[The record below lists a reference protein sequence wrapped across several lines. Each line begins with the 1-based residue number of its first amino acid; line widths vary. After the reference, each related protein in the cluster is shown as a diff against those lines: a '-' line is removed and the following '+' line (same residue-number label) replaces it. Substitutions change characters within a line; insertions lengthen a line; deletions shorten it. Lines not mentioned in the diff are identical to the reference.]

1 MPTSTTMLWRLTES
15 SELFLDGY
23 VADGNRAVFLS
34 LWGRDT
40 AIHELMAKLTLPI
53 AEGGWNGL
61 TLLKDGD
68 SVGLTLDRERLA
80 KRTTRTYRQ
89 TRFGSLLN
97 LWLFDQRC
105 QDPDRANRQCYAI
118 FNERDSHQD
127 KSAML
132 WSRLCDLAAFPLL
145 NHWRPTVVQLL
156 LEHGAIRMLDQTS
169 ERLSGVWIDLS
180 LTSIQDAISQLIHS
194 GDLATQ

>member
-1 MPTSTTMLWRLTES
+1 MTTQPRLRRLEEAP
-15 SELFLDGY
+15 ELFLDSY
-23 VADGNRAVFLS
+23 VADGDNAVFLS

-53 AEGGWNGL
+53 SEGGLDSL
-61 TLLKDGD
+61 TLMGERPVRLRMNR
-68 SVGLTLDRERLA
+68 DRLG

-105 QDPDRANRQCYAI
+105 QEPDRANRQCYAI
-118 FNERDSHQD
+118 FNERDPRQD

-132 WSRLCDLAAFPLL
+132 WSRLRDLAAYPLL
-145 NHWRPTVVQLL
+145 DHWRSTIVQLL
-156 LEHGAIRMLDQTS
+156 LEHEAIRMLDQTS

-180 LTSIQDAISQLIHS
+180 LASAQEAIGHRIQS
-194 GDLATQ
+194 GELTIQ

>member
-1 MPTSTTMLWRLTES
+1 MTAPKLWRLDEAP
-15 SELFLDGY
+15 ELFIDRYL
-23 VADGNRAVFLS
+23 ADGERAVFLS

-40 AIHELMAKLTLPI
+40 AIHELMAKLTLPMG
-53 AEGGWNGL
+53 EGG
-61 TLLKDGD
+61 
-68 SVGLTLDRERLA
+68 LDRLTVVSDRPERLFIDRDRLA
-80 KRTTRTYRQ
+80 KRTTRTYQR

-118 FNERDSHQD
+118 FNERDSRQD

-132 WSRLCDLAAFPLL
+132 WTRLRDLAAYPLL
-145 NHWRPTVVQLL
+145 DHWQPMVVQLL
-156 LEHGAIRMLDQTS
+156 LEHGAIRMLDQAS
-169 ERLSGVWIDLS
+169 GSLSGVWIDLS
-180 LTSIQDAISQLIHS
+180 LTSVQDAIGQLIHS

>member
-1 MPTSTTMLWRLTES
+1 MSTAIPLWRLSEAP
-15 SELFLDGY
+15 ELFLDSY
-23 VADGNRAVFLS
+23 VADGDRAVFLS

-53 AEGGWNGL
+53 AEGGWTGI
-61 TLLKDGD
+61 TLQRDGQ
-68 SVGLTLDRERLA
+68 SVALQLDRERLA

-118 FNERDSHQD
+118 FNERDPRQD

-132 WSRLCDLAAFPLL
+132 WSRLRDLAAFPLL
-145 NHWRPTVVQLL
+145 DHWRPTVVQLL

-180 LTSIQDAISQLIHS
+180 LASVQDAIGQLIHS

>member
-1 MPTSTTMLWRLTES
+1 MPTSTSLWRLEQAP
-15 SELFLDGY
+15 ELFLDTY
-23 VADGNRAVFLS
+23 VADGDNAVFLS

-40 AIHELMAKLTLPI
+40 AIHELMANLTLPV
-53 AEGGWNGL
+53 AEGGWSSI
-61 TLLKDGD
+61 TLQQDEQSLH
-68 SVGLTLDRERLA
+68 LRLDRNRLA

-105 QDPDRANRQCYAI
+105 QDPDRTNRQCYAI
-118 FNERDSHQD
+118 FNERDSRQD

-132 WSRLCDLAAFPLL
+132 WSRLRDLAAFPLL
-145 NHWRPTVVQLL
+145 DHWQPMVVQLL

-180 LTSIQDAISQLIHS
+180 LASVQDAIGQRIHT

>member
-1 MPTSTTMLWRLTES
+1 MSTSTPLWRLGEAP
-15 SELFLDGY
+15 ELFLDGY

-40 AIHELMAKLTLPI
+40 AIHELVAKLTLPI
-53 AEGGWNGL
+53 AEGGLSGI
-61 TLLKDGD
+61 TLQRDEQ
-68 SVGLTLDRERLA
+68 SVALHLDRDRLA

-118 FNERDSHQD
+118 FNERDSRQD

-132 WSRLCDLAAFPLL
+132 WSRLQDLAAFPLL
-145 NHWRPTVVQLL
+145 DHWRPTVVQLL
-156 LEHGAIRMLDQTS
+156 LEHGAIRMLDHTS

-180 LTSIQDAISQLIHS
+180 LDSVQDAIGQRIHS
-194 GDLATQ
+194 GNLATQ

>member
-1 MPTSTTMLWRLTES
+1 MTTQPRLRRLKEAP
-15 SELFLDGY
+15 ELFLDSY
-23 VADGNRAVFLS
+23 IADGDSAVFLS

-53 AEGGWNGL
+53 GEGGFDSL
-61 TLLKDGD
+61 TLMGEQPVRLH
-68 SVGLTLDRERLA
+68 LNRDRLGR
-80 KRTTRTYRQ
+80 RTTRTYRQ

-105 QDPDRANRQCYAI
+105 HEPDRANRQCYAI
-118 FNERDSHQD
+118 FNERDPRQD

-132 WSRLCDLAAFPLL
+132 WSRLRDLAAYPLL
-145 NHWRPTVVQLL
+145 DHWRPTVVQLL
-156 LEHGAIRMLDQTS
+156 LKHGAIRMLDRTS

-180 LTSIQDAISQLIHS
+180 LASVQEAIGHRIRSGELTIQ
-194 GDLATQ
+194 

>member
-1 MPTSTTMLWRLTES
+1 MSLTTPLWRLEEAP
-15 SELFLDGY
+15 ELFLDSY
-23 VADGNRAVFLS
+23 VADGDRAVFLS

-53 AEGGWNGL
+53 AEGGWTGI
-61 TLLKDGD
+61 TPQRDGQ
-68 SVGLTLDRERLA
+68 SVPLQLDRERLA

-105 QDPDRANRQCYAI
+105 QDPDRTNRQCYAI
-118 FNERDSHQD
+118 FNERDSQQD

-132 WSRLCDLAAFPLL
+132 WSRLRDLAAFPLL
-145 NHWRPTVVQLL
+145 DHWRPTIVQLL
-156 LEHGAIRMLDQTS
+156 LEHGAIRMLDQMS

-180 LTSIQDAISQLIHS
+180 LASVQDAIGQLIHS

>member
-1 MPTSTTMLWRLTES
+1 MPISTILWRLDEAP
-15 SELFLDGY
+15 ELFLDSY
-23 VADGNRAVFLS
+23 VADGDNAVFLS

-40 AIHELMAKLTLPI
+40 AIHELMAKLTLPMT
-53 AEGGWNGL
+53 EGGWDSL
-61 TLLKDGD
+61 TLKGD
-68 SVGLTLDRERLA
+68 QPVHLHLNRDRLN

-118 FNERDSHQD
+118 FNERDARQD

-132 WSRLCDLAAFPLL
+132 WSRLQDLAAFPLL
-145 NHWRPTVVQLL
+145 DHWRPTVVQLL
-156 LEHGAIRMLDQTS
+156 LEHGAIRMPDHTS
-169 ERLSGVWIDLS
+169 ERLSGVWVDLS
-180 LTSIQDAISQLIHS
+180 LASVQDAIGQRIHS

>member
-1 MPTSTTMLWRLTES
+1 MSISTSLWRLEEAP
-15 SELFLDGY
+15 ELFLDSY
-23 VADGNRAVFLS
+23 VADGDRAVFLS

-40 AIHELMAKLTLPI
+40 AIHELMANLTLPI
-53 AEGGWNGL
+53 AEGGWNGITLQRDDL
-61 TLLKDGD
+61 TVALH
-68 SVGLTLDRERLA
+68 LDRDRLA

-89 TRFGSLLN
+89 TRFGNLLN

-118 FNERDSHQD
+118 FNERDSRQD

-132 WSRLCDLAAFPLL
+132 WSRLRDLAAYPLL
-145 NHWRPTVVQLL
+145 DHWRPTVVQLL
-156 LEHGAIRMLDQTS
+156 LEHEAIRMLDQTS
-169 ERLSGVWIDLS
+169 DRLSGVWIDLS
-180 LTSIQDAISQLIHS
+180 LASVQDAIGQLIHS

>member
-1 MPTSTTMLWRLTES
+1 MTTQPRLRRLEEAP
-15 SELFLDGY
+15 ELFLDSY
-23 VADGNRAVFLS
+23 VADSDSAVFLS

-53 AEGGWNGL
+53 GEGGLDSL
-61 TLLKDGD
+61 TLMGERPVWL
-68 SVGLTLDRERLA
+68 LLNRDRLG

-105 QDPDRANRQCYAI
+105 QEPDRANRQCYAI
-118 FNERDSHQD
+118 FNERDSQQD

-132 WSRLCDLAAFPLL
+132 WARLRDLAAYPLL
-145 NHWRPTVVQLL
+145 DHWRPTIVQLL
-156 LEHGAIRMLDQTS
+156 LEHEAIRMLDQTS

-180 LTSIQDAISQLIHS
+180 LPSVQEAIGQRIHS
-194 GDLATQ
+194 GELAIQ